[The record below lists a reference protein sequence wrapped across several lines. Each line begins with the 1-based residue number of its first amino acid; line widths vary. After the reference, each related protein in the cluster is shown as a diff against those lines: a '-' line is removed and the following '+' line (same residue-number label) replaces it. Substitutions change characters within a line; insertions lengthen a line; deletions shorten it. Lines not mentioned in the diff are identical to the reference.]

1 MGFFSL
7 FRSKSAEDVYTSIAQ
22 NIVVSA
28 LLYSTELGEE
38 NNKRS
43 ADAGAEIIYLLIH
56 ILDRAAFSCLGPEKR
71 NTVFDSVAEIA
82 LNDYVRAVLSNA
94 PMEFQADVKTQM
106 FEDLEARQF
115 IYGNCSSLAGEFPS
129 KGTMTFALS
138 HYVHKALELTE
149 RDDVDGVLTGDQD
162 VTDENIDAFPDF
174 SKILENTIWVANII
188 KDINFEKELKNLK

>member
-7 FRSKSAEDVYTSIAQ
+7 FGSKSAEDVYTSIAQ

-28 LLYSTELGEE
+28 LLYSKELGEE

-43 ADAGAEIIYLLIH
+43 ADAGAEIMYLLIH

-71 NTVFDSVAEIA
+71 NAVFDSVAGIA
-82 LNDYVRAVLSNA
+82 LDDYVRAVLSKA
-94 PMEFQADVKTQM
+94 PLEFQADVKTQM

-115 IYGNCSSLAGEFPS
+115 IYGKCSSLAGEFPS

-162 VTDENIDAFPDF
+162 VTNENIDAFPDF
-174 SKILENTIWVANII
+174 SKVLEDTIWVANII
-188 KDINFEKELKNLK
+188 KEINFEKELKNLK